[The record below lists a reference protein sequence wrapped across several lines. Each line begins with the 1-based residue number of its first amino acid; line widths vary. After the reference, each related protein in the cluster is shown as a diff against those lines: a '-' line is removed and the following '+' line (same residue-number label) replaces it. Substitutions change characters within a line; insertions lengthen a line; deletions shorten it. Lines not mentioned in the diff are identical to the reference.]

1 MALSHELYARHV
13 RAAALEQSA
22 ERLSA
27 APSSVGVGQ
36 PTDSEEKERRATIF
50 FFWILHVEK
59 WLIVK
64 SLKEL
69 NNKKKAWE
77 NLSQFAQ

>member
-36 PTDSEEKERRATIF
+36 PTDSEEKETTRNYF
-50 FFWILHVEK
+50 FFLDLACRKVIDREEFER
-59 WLIVK
+59 VK
-64 SLKEL
+64 
-69 NNKKKAWE
+69 
-77 NLSQFAQ
+77 